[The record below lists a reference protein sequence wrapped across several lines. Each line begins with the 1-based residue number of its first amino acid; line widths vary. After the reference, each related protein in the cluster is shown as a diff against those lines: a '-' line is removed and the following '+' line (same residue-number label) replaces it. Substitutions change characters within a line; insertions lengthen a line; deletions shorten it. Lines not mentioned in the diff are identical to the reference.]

1 MTKKQSILN
10 YAQGAPMQ
18 KEPDYSKLTDDEVRA
33 LYAIQKRLE
42 AECLPLTVESLTPE
56 EKAILNQLNSKL

>member
-18 KEPDYSKLTDDEVRA
+18 KEPDYSKLTDNEVRT
-33 LYAIQKRLE
+33 LYEILLKLE
-42 AECLPLTVESLTPE
+42 RDNLPLESLPPDELTE
-56 EKAILNQLNSKL
+56 YQQIIEKL